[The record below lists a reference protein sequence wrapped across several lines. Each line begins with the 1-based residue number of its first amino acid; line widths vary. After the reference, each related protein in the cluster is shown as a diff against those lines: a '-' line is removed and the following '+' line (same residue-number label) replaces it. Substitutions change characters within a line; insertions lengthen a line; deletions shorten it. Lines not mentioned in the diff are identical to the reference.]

1 MNKKILS
8 LFNTETIIFRIKV
21 SCKGIFAGNILS
33 MGFPTELENY
43 GNYRGWGGEGMTST
57 PWNGNSRGMGGLKQK
72 CPPRGGM
79 DIFWNYTF
87 KF

>member
-21 SCKGIFAGNILS
+21 SCKGIFTGNILS

-43 GNYRGWGGEGMTST
+43 GNYRGWGGGGYDKHPLEWKFQGDGGSKTKVPSEG
-57 PWNGNSRGMGGLKQK
+57 GYGYFLELH
-72 CPPRGGM
+72 
-79 DIFWNYTF
+79 I
-87 KF
+87 